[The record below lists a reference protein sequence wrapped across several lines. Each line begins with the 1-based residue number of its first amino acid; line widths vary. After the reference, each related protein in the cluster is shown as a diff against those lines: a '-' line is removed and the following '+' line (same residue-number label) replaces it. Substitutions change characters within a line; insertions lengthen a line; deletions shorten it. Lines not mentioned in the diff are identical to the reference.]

1 MDTVQMVLIAMPLV
15 IINLIFVIIALVDL
29 SKRKKVLWGNKII
42 WVVLIIFVQYIG
54 WILYFLIGKKEE

>member
-1 MDTVQMVLIAMPLV
+1 MQMILIALPLV
-15 IINLIFVIIALVDL
+15 IINLIFVIMALVDL

>member
-1 MDTVQMVLIAMPLV
+1 MQMILIALPLV

-29 SKRKKVLWGNKII
+29 SKRKNVLWGNKII
-42 WVVLIIFVQYIG
+42 WVVLIIFLQYIG

>member
-1 MDTVQMVLIAMPLV
+1 MQMILIALPLV

-42 WVVLIIFVQYIG
+42 WVILIIFVQYVG